1 MNESIVWSPDSI
13 MNIAEDTMSNSSG
26 TVSTSGSSLILAAN
40 SEAVYTYTFDTNDNM
55 VKASNLRLS
64 LNVKNS
70 NETVVSRYNE
80 SVQVE
85 LIIQYYKEVVG
96 GDGVATGYELGTI
109 DTYQVNPYFNH
120 ETDGYF
126 KNYDLDIEDTPLVFI
141 EVKFINTSDNEVTF
155 INPLV
160 INSMTV
166 MDAITAYGGSGGGSG
181 GGGTAPE
188 LQMINDLVLYSET
201 DKYKIDVYNGKLTLK
216 VSIPP
221 KYFEGTNNNRL
232 NVSWVFET
240 LSGNPIYNHNYNNYD
255 YIINGVQYQADSG
268 LCYIERTY
276 SNGTFKVRASIVD
289 SVTGNIIYD
298 EKTISIINCN
308 IDDVSIEVLDTE
320 GKIRGCDGTKVRFTI
335 NNNLGNLTGNLL
347 GLEIAK
353 YDTGQL
359 EIQKFNGGYY
369 RQGLKFVDNVA
380 ETIVGGIN
388 DGKAK
393 IILTPDD
400 NVYPRTFK
408 KEFIVDVVEA
418 TPSEIYLVADKTE
431 IRSHNDIVNLTVTN
445 NTNTLFDRWRSR
457 IKITYPDGGK
467 LGDSKYNGVVNEL
480 GWNQGSGENVA
491 TNTTYGLDKGK
502 AILVAEMKTIADAI
516 ITYTSEPIEID
527 ITFADEAEP
536 TPVLESSTG
545 VFSIDKG
552 GGQLVLT
559 PIPGYSWYDNYDYS
573 KISVDGGDCDTS
585 FINGRPNKLSIKATK
600 DGTVRITAKPTY
612 GPEISA
618 DIVITGQSPEGVNL
632 SVDTETTKMLVG
644 NSLIVRATPSNN
656 PNPNNYRFR
665 WDVQKL
671 DTSVD
676 YYQSTRDN
684 DTAYEITGRSIGR
697 LLVRCMDYNTYAL
710 LGTIE
715 LEVVSSLE

>member
-26 TVSTSGSSLILAAN
+26 TVSTSGSSLILAAK
-40 SEAVYTYTFDTNDNM
+40 SEAVYTYTFDTSDNM
-55 VKASNLRLS
+55 IKASNLRLS

-70 NETVVSRYNE
+70 DSTAVSRYDE

-85 LIIQYYKEVVG
+85 LTIQYYKEVVG
-96 GDGVATGYELGTI
+96 NDGVATGYELGTI

-155 INPLV
+155 ISPLV

-166 MDAITAYGGSGGGSG
+166 MDAITAYGGSGGGG
-181 GGGTAPE
+181 GGGTEPE
-188 LQMINDLVLYSET
+188 LQMINDLILYSET
-201 DKYKIDVYNGKLTLK
+201 DNYKIDVYNGKLTLK

-240 LSGNPIYNHNYNNYD
+240 LSGNPIYRSGYNNYD
-255 YIINGVQYQADSG
+255 YIINGVQYSANSG
-268 LCYIERTY
+268 VCHIENTY

-289 SVTGNIIYD
+289 SVTGNIVYD

-335 NNNLGNLTGNLL
+335 NNNLGNITGNLL
-347 GLEIAK
+347 RLTVEK

-359 EIQKFNGGYY
+359 EIQKFNDGYLATP
-369 RQGLKFVDNVA
+369 LKFVDNVA

-393 IILTPDD
+393 IILKPDN
-400 NVYPRTFK
+400 NVYPTTFK

-431 IRSHNDIVNLTVTN
+431 IRSHNDIVNLTITS
-445 NTNTLFDRWRSR
+445 NTNTLLDGGMSS
-457 IKITYPDGGK
+457 IKITYPNGGK
-467 LGDSKYNGVVNEL
+467 LGRNGYNGVADAL
-480 GWNQGSGENVA
+480 IWTMSGNRNVL
-491 TNTTYGLDKGK
+491 TNTTFGLDKGK
-502 AILVAEMKTIADAI
+502 AILVAEMKTIADGT
-516 ITYTSEPIEID
+516 ITYTSEPIEIN

-545 VFSIDKG
+545 VFRIDKG

-618 DIVITGQSPEGVNL
+618 DIVITGQSPEGVTL
-632 SVDTETTKMLVG
+632 SVDTGTTKMLVG

-671 DTSVD
+671 DTSVN
-676 YYQSTRDN
+676 YNQSTRDN

-715 LEVVSSLE
+715 LEVVDKLE

>member
-13 MNIAEDTMSNSSG
+13 MNIAEDTMSSSSG
-26 TVSTSGSSLILAAN
+26 TVSTSGNSLILGAK
-40 SEAVYTYTFDTNDNM
+40 SEAVYTYTFDTGDNLL
-55 VKASNLRLS
+55 KASNLRLS

-70 NETVVSRYNE
+70 DKTAVSRYNE

-96 GDGVATGYELGTI
+96 DDGVATGYELGTI

-126 KNYDLDIEDTPLVFI
+126 KNYNLDIEDTPLVFI
-141 EVKFINTSDNEVTF
+141 EIKFINTSDNEVTF

-166 MDAITAYGGSGGGSG
+166 MDAITAYGGSGGGEG
-181 GGGTAPE
+181 GGGTGPE

-201 DKYKIDVYNGKLTLK
+201 DNYKIDQYNGKLTLK

-240 LSGNPIYNHNYNNYD
+240 LSGNPIYGHNNNDYN
-255 YIINGVQYQADSG
+255 YIINGVQYRADSG
-268 LCYIERTY
+268 ICYIERTY
-276 SNGTFKVRASIVD
+276 SNGTFKIRASIVD
-289 SVTGNIIYD
+289 SVTGNIVYD

-308 IDDVSIEVLDTE
+308 IGDVSIEVLDTE

-347 GLEIAK
+347 DLEVEK

-359 EIQKFNGGYY
+359 EIQKFNGGTSATF
-369 RQGLKFVDNVA
+369 LKFVDNVA
-380 ETIVGGIN
+380 EAIVGGIN

-393 IILTPDD
+393 IILTPDN
-400 NVYPRTFK
+400 NVYPTTFK

-431 IRSHNDIVNLTVTN
+431 IRSHNDIVNLTVTS
-445 NTNTLFDRWRSR
+445 NTNTLLSDHYSR

-467 LGDSKYNGVVNEL
+467 LGRNNYNGVVDDLNWSW
-480 GWNQGSGENVA
+480 GGYRNVL
-491 TNTTYGLDKGK
+491 TNTTFGLDKGK
-502 AILVAEMKTIADAI
+502 AILVAEIKTAADST

-545 VFSIDKG
+545 VFRIDKG
-552 GGQLVLT
+552 AGQLVLT
-559 PIPGYSWYDNYDYS
+559 PIPGYSWYDNYNYS

-585 FINGRPNKLSIKATK
+585 YINGRPNKLSIKATK

-612 GPEISA
+612 GPEIST
-618 DIVITGQSPEGVNL
+618 DIVITGQSPEGVTL
-632 SVDTETTKMLVG
+632 SVDTGTTKMLVG

-676 YYQSTRDN
+676 YNRSTRDK
-684 DTAYEITGRSIGR
+684 DTAYEITGRAVGR